1 MINMVM
7 FLVHDSASRI
17 TKFIDQGYSLLLPG
31 VRLHHP
37 PNCAALY
44 REAPWQLAM
53 NIGIEHGLEIVLP
66 TQVS

>member
-1 MINMVM
+1 ML
-7 FLVHDSASRI
+7 LV
-17 TKFIDQGYSLLLPG
+17 PG

-44 REAPWQLAM
+44 QEAPWQLAM
-53 NIGIEHGLEIVLP
+53 NIGIEQGLEVVLP

>member
-1 MINMVM
+1 ML
-7 FLVHDSASRI
+7 LV
-17 TKFIDQGYSLLLPG
+17 PG
-31 VRLHHP
+31 VKLHHP

-44 REAPWQLAM
+44 QEAPWQLAM